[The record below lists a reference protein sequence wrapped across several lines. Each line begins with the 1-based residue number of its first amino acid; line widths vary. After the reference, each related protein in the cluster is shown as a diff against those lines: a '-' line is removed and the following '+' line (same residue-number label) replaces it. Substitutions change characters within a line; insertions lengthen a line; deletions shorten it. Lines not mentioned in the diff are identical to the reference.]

1 MKAADRLA
9 AAVATV
15 GLVSALVVWLVVP
28 QTRVIVAVSPALL
41 LVLGTALI
49 AGAALGV
56 GRLARARERLL
67 AQGDQRVAATAQ
79 EVETR
84 LGAERGRLLGRI
96 DHELKNPVM
105 ATNLALDALR
115 AAPAGS
121 PQAAEAVDTIAA
133 QSARLGALLTSLRKI
148 ADVEHRDL
156 DIEPVDLG
164 ELLTAV
170 RDACSTTPAGV
181 QRHWSLNLPKAPW
194 PLPAVAGDPDLLYLA
209 LYNLTDNAVKYSRP
223 GDRIEIRAAESDGGI
238 GIVVADTGAGIPA
251 DEVPGVFDEL
261 SRASTARGIPGQGL
275 GLALVRSVAGRHGGR
290 VHLDSRMGVGTSVSL
305 WLPLRTPSHPASHP
319 ERKA

>member
-1 MKAADRLA
+1 MTAANRVA
-9 AAVATV
+9 AAVAAV

-28 QTRVIVAVSPALL
+28 QTRVVFAVSPALL
-41 LVLGTALI
+41 LALATVLV
-49 AGAALGV
+49 AGAALAA
-56 GRLARARERLL
+56 GRLARGRERLL
-67 AQGDQRVAATAQ
+67 ALGDQRVAEAAH
-79 EVETR
+79 EVEAR

-115 AAPAGS
+115 AAPPGS
-121 PQAAEAVDTIAA
+121 PQATDAVEVIAT

-156 DIEPVDLG
+156 DIEQVDLG

-170 RDACSTTPAGV
+170 RDGCSTTPAGV
-181 QRHWSLNLPKAPW
+181 QRHWSLNLPRAPW
-194 PLPAVAGDPDLLYLA
+194 PLPAIAGDPDLLYLA

-223 GDRIEIRAAESDGGI
+223 GDRIEIRASESDGGI
-238 GIVVADTGAGIPA
+238 GVVVADTGAGIPA

-275 GLALVRSVAGRHGGR
+275 GLALVRSVVGRHGGR
-290 VHLDSRMGVGTSVSL
+290 VHLDSRIGVGTSVSL
-305 WLPLRTPSHPASHP
+305 WLPLPSTPPASHP

>member
-1 MKAADRLA
+1 MTPANRVA
-9 AAVATV
+9 AAVAAV
-15 GLVSALVVWLVVP
+15 GLLSSLIVWLVVP
-28 QTRVIVAVSPALL
+28 QTRVVFAVAPALL
-41 LVLGTALI
+41 LALVTALI
-49 AGAALGV
+49 AGTALAL
-56 GRLARARERLL
+56 GRLARGKLRLQAL
-67 AQGDQRVAATAQ
+67 GDQRVAQAAQ
-79 EVETR
+79 EVESR

-115 AAPAGS
+115 AAPPGS
-121 PQAAEAVDTIAA
+121 PQAGDAVEVLAT

-170 RDACSTTPAGV
+170 RDACSTTPSGR
-181 QRHWSLNLPKAPW
+181 QRQWSLNLPQAPW
-194 PLPAVAGDPDLLYLA
+194 PLPAIAGDPDLLYLA
-209 LYNLTDNAVKYSRP
+209 LYNLADNAVKYSRQ
-223 GDRIEIRAAESDGGI
+223 GDRIEIRAAESEGGI

-251 DEVPGVFDEL
+251 EEVPGVFDEL

-275 GLALVRSVAGRHGGR
+275 GLALVRSVVGRHGGR
-290 VHLDSRMGVGTSVSL
+290 VHLDSRIGVGTSVSL
-305 WLPLRTPSHPASHP
+305 WLPVRPPTQNP

>member
-1 MKAADRLA
+1 MTPANRVA
-9 AAVATV
+9 AAVAAV
-15 GLVSALVVWLVVP
+15 GLLSSLIVWLVVP
-28 QTRVIVAVSPALL
+28 QTRVVFAVAPALL
-41 LVLGTALI
+41 LALVTALVAGTAL
-49 AGAALGV
+49 AL
-56 GRLARARERLL
+56 GRLARGKSRLQAL
-67 AQGDQRVAATAQ
+67 GDQRVAQAAQ
-79 EVETR
+79 EVESR

-115 AAPAGS
+115 AAPPGS
-121 PQAAEAVDTIAA
+121 PQAGDAVEVLAT

-170 RDACSTTPAGV
+170 RDACSTTPSGR
-181 QRHWSLNLPKAPW
+181 QRQWSLNLPQAPW
-194 PLPAVAGDPDLLYLA
+194 PLPAIAGDPDLLYLA
-209 LYNLTDNAVKYSRP
+209 LYNLADNAVKYSRP
-223 GDRIEIRAAESDGGI
+223 GDRIEIRADESEGGI
-238 GIVVADTGAGIPA
+238 GVVVADTGAGIPA
-251 DEVPGVFDEL
+251 EEVPGVFDEL

-275 GLALVRSVAGRHGGR
+275 GLALVRSVVGRHGGR
-290 VHLDSRMGVGTSVSL
+290 VHLDSRIGVGTSVSL
-305 WLPLRTPSHPASHP
+305 WLPVRPPTQNP

>member
-1 MKAADRLA
+1 MKPASRWA
-9 AAVATV
+9 AAIAAV
-15 GLVSALVVWLVVP
+15 GLISALVVWLMVP
-28 QTRVIVAVSPALL
+28 QTRVVLAMSPALIL
-41 LVLGTALI
+41 AIATALL
-49 AGAALGV
+49 AGAALAA
-56 GRLARARERLL
+56 GRLARGRERLIAL
-67 AQGDQRVAATAQ
+67 GDERVAAAAQ
-79 EVETR
+79 EVESR

-121 PQAAEAVDTIAA
+121 PQAADAVGTIAT

-148 ADVEHRDL
+148 ADVEHREL
-156 DIEPVDLG
+156 DIEQVDLG

-181 QRHWSLNLPKAPW
+181 QRQWSLNLPQAPW
-194 PLPAVAGDPDLLYLA
+194 SLPAIAADPDLLYLA

-238 GIVVADTGAGIPA
+238 GVVVADTGAGIPA

-305 WLPLRTPSHPASHP
+305 WLPVRSTHPGSHP